1 LRVGG
6 ARTGSPRPR
15 RRAAGAA
22 EAAEAPNLGDQKGG
36 RRRRCGRR
44 FLRRR
49 RCERKSSRKSLASSR
64 QNGVSGDSWPHRQ
77 PSPAPRLA
85 SSRGGG
91 VLVLFQSVSSAL
103 GPGISPFVWLKK
115 KKKKKKN
122 PAPRLAL
129 CEKKN
134 KTRPGAKMKRIALS
148 KTRATKISLTKPALE
163 HIRTSLVLCDGFKG
177 GD

>member
-1 LRVGG
+1 MRVGG

-44 FLRRR
+44 F
-49 RCERKSSRKSLASSR
+49 CDAADASESRAGKVLASSS

-85 SSRGGG
+85 SSRGGD

-115 KKKKKKN
+115 KKKKKAKREPPKSPSQN
-122 PAPRLAL
+122 PPWSIFAPVWFCVMVLRGVIESVML
-129 CEKKN
+129 CN
-134 KTRPGAKMKRIALS
+134 RTNLS
-148 KTRATKISLTKPALE
+148 NN
-163 HIRTSLVLCDGFKG
+163 G
-177 GD
+177 